1 MAEDKN
7 VSYTYKID
15 LKFYL
20 PKMDPIEP
28 YMVTR
33 LVKHFN
39 YFDTFCSFY
48 ECEALV
54 DRKYTEIIRNNQN
67 VIYCNLIITLEKTE
81 IVNME
86 NKLNDEADKN
96 VTPFSTEEILNH
108 TFIPFFTDNSF
119 SDVTRP
125 SNYNQETTVDSG
137 EKILADD
144 GTELEVVQSRDPV
157 TNLPQKIIFALY
169 SVTGLNINKTIL
181 NFVSG
186 ECDVGTMVKY
196 LISSSNVEEAIVDK
210 PDNDTTYQNIVVSP
224 HNLNNAI
231 KDLQARYGIY
241 NSGLCVFYEP
251 PTFYVLKKITTEHDR
266 SDKQYSTLKLNI
278 YCNPSTSLTNIAAA
292 IESENGKSLEY
303 NMNTV
308 LERSNIDIYNSEL
321 MGNEFLYSNY
331 ALSTSVIKYKKGLAQ
346 GTNTPIVSI
355 VMPNVKHKSTNNKVI
370 VEYDEL
376 NNSFN
381 MASVAKN
388 MSLHTTVKIK
398 EMFGIREDTF
408 RPNSIFLLS
417 VKDDQDKNDELNGL
431 YSILKGDIEYRRI
444 SSSENTY
451 TCKVINIFMSG
462 VDDK

>member
-48 ECEALV
+48 ECEALI

-231 KDLQARYGIY
+231 K
-241 NSGLCVFYEP
+241 E
-251 PTFYVLKKITTEHDR
+251 
-266 SDKQYSTLKLNI
+266 
-278 YCNPSTSLTNIAAA
+278 
-292 IESENGKSLEY
+292 
-303 NMNTV
+303 
-308 LERSNIDIYNSEL
+308 
-321 MGNEFLYSNY
+321 LYSR
-331 ALSTSVIKYKKGLAQ
+331 V
-346 GTNTPIVSI
+346 
-355 VMPNVKHKSTNNKVI
+355 
-370 VEYDEL
+370 
-376 NNSFN
+376 
-381 MASVAKN
+381 
-388 MSLHTTVKIK
+388 
-398 EMFGIREDTF
+398 
-408 RPNSIFLLS
+408 
-417 VKDDQDKNDELNGL
+417 
-431 YSILKGDIEYRRI
+431 
-444 SSSENTY
+444 
-451 TCKVINIFMSG
+451 
-462 VDDK
+462 